1 MNKNELLKLREEK
14 LQEIEEI
21 DKELSY
27 IRDKEFKEVS
37 NYMDK
42 FYNLGNSNVYFH
54 VNGYDPDAETL
65 LGSYIFFT
73 PQSMEICD
81 KPIADKNECEYIE
94 VSKEEMEKKIREQME
109 YLAKKFIQ

>member
-27 IRDKEFKEVS
+27 IRDKEFKEAS

-42 FYNLGNSNVYFH
+42 FYNLGNSNAYFH
-54 VNGYDPDAETL
+54 VKGYDPDAGT
-65 LGSYIFFT
+65 G
-73 PQSMEICD
+73 
-81 KPIADKNECEYIE
+81 
-94 VSKEEMEKKIREQME
+94 V
-109 YLAKKFIQ
+109 